1 MSADLLDR
9 QDTDETKRMPL
20 FLNQT
25 PLFAASSTWLT
36 PLWIV
41 GVGAIAALAVLLVS
55 YTLVLALMDL
65 VALVIFRRRM
75 RIAAKVGAIALT
87 TAKEGLSQ
95 PLFFVA
101 LFIGVS
107 ALVAFPFIPYN
118 TFGEDVK
125 VVKDSGLT
133 LIMVLAVI
141 VALWTA
147 SKSISEEIEGRTAL
161 TLLSKPITR
170 WQFMVG
176 KFFGVIG
183 PVALLFI
190 VLGALFL
197 TTVSYKVVY
206 DARENSSP
214 EPTTEQCRGEMLLI
228 VPGLVLA
235 FLEAVALASISVAI
249 ATRLPMLANLTICA
263 AVYVVGHITPLLAQ
277 STAAGTGMGR
287 ALVQFMGVLI
297 GTVLPNLDNF
307 NIYAAVSA
315 GREVP
320 LVYVAWTALYCAL
333 YSSAAILVGLFLF
346 HDRDLA

>member
-1 MSADLLDR
+1 MPNSQVRHGAE
-9 QDTDETKRMPL
+9 ETKQMHLVVNPTL
-20 FLNQT
+20 LI
-25 PLFAASSTWLT
+25 AAASTWLT
-36 PLWIV
+36 PLWMV
-41 GVGAIAALAVLLVS
+41 GVGAISALAVLFAGYGLVR
-55 YTLVLALMDL
+55 LVMPK
-65 VALVIFRRRM
+65 VA
-75 RIAAKVGAIALT
+75 AIALT
-87 TAKEGLSQ
+87 TGKEGVSQ
-95 PLFFVA
+95 PLFYVA
-101 LFIGVS
+101 IFIGIS

-161 TLLSKPITR
+161 TLLSKPVRR

-183 PVALLFI
+183 PVAILFI

-214 EPTTEQCRGEMLLI
+214 EPTTVECRDEMILI

-235 FLEAVALASISVAI
+235 FLEAVALTSISVAI
-249 ATRLPMLANLTICA
+249 ATRLSMLANLTVCA
-263 AVYVVGHITPLLAQ
+263 AIYVVGHLTPQLAQ
-277 STAAGTGMGR
+277 SSASQSGMGR

-307 NIYAAVSA
+307 NIYAAVTA

-320 LVYVAWTALYCAL
+320 LQYVAWSALYCVL